1 MNTGQILKSRSSN
14 RYTAV
19 SNQLIQSKELTFGEK
34 GFLFYLLSLPD
45 DWVLYKSNL
54 HSITNEKKG
63 TIDTLFRGLQD
74 KGYIVSTKVI
84 DEKGHFKGWNHI
96 VYDEPILSD
105 IKKNR
110 SRTKPKSKTA
120 EVGQS
125 APIQRNNII
134 GLQSIESNT
143 NTDFEFSSNEVPDF
157 VKKDRLKAKAAAK
170 EIEESSLPISEL
182 GESLK
187 NDRAVCEI
195 LCIQNKISTPE
206 LHSAIDA
213 FCNYLKISGEP
224 QSKAGFRKYFNN
236 WLPKNLD
243 KIKPQVRKSQ
253 MVY

>member
-1 MNTGQILKSRSSN
+1 MNTGQIVKSRSTN
-14 RYTAV
+14 KYTAV

-63 TIDTLFRGLQD
+63 TIDTLFRGLQE

-105 IKKNR
+105 IEKTR
-110 SRTKPKSKTA
+110 SRSKPKSKTS

-134 GLQSIESNT
+134 GLQSIESN
-143 NTDFEFSSNEVPDF
+143 NKTDLKNFDNGVPEFVE
-157 VKKDRLKAKAAAK
+157 KDRQRAKEASAISPTIEELKEGLLSDKAA
-170 EIEESSLPISEL
+170 
-182 GESLK
+182 
-187 NDRAVCEI
+187 CEI
-195 LCIQNKISTPE
+195 LCMQNKVTASQ
-206 LHSAIDA
+206 LQSA
-213 FCNYLKISGEP
+213 LKIFCEKLTVSGEP
-224 QSKAGFRKYFNN
+224 QTKVKFRSYFGN

-243 KIKPQVRKSQ
+243 KVATAPKKSQ